1 MSAWVARCLLGVAEL
16 PYALAVRWRN
26 HRFDTGHYGIQQLD
40 VTVISIGN
48 LTLGGTGKTP
58 MVEWLARWFTER
70 HLRVA
75 IVSRGYGAAAGEQ
88 NDEALELARKL
99 PSIPHLQ
106 NPDRVTAAQ
115 QAIADFGA
123 QVIVLDDA
131 FQHRRLA
138 RDLDIVL
145 IDALAPFGYGHICP
159 RGMLREPLTG
169 LARAD
174 VIALSRADCVS
185 TEQRTAIRRE
195 VEHLAPGKLW
205 IEMSHV
211 PRQLLSVDG
220 NTADT
225 TQYTGKRIAAFCG
238 LGNSDGFR
246 HTLTAAGYDLIG
258 FRSFAD
264 HHRYTRGDIVSLSTW
279 LEQLP
284 QATAVLCTLKDLV
297 KLETTQLAGR
307 PLWALEIG
315 LQIEAGQEQ
324 LKACLQCIE
333 EKGKCVF
340 SAK

>member
-1 MSAWVARCLLGVAEL
+1 MSAWVARCLLGAAEV
-16 PYALAVRWRN
+16 PYSLAVRWRN

-40 VTVISIGN
+40 VPVISIGN

-58 MVEWLARWFTER
+58 MVEWLARWFTDR
-70 HLRVA
+70 HLQVA
-75 IVSRGYGAAAGEQ
+75 IVSRGYGAAVGEQ

-99 PSIPHLQ
+99 PAIPHLQ

-115 QAIADFGA
+115 QAITKFDA

-145 IDALAPFGYGHICP
+145 IDALEPFGYGHICP
-159 RGMLREPLTG
+159 RGMLRESPTG
-169 LARAD
+169 LTRAD

-185 TEQRTAIRRE
+185 TEQRTAIRQE
-195 VEHLAPGKLW
+195 VEQLAPGKLW
-205 IEMSHV
+205 IEMSHA

-225 TQYTGKRIAAFCG
+225 KQYTGKRVAAFCG

-246 HTLTAAGYDLIG
+246 HTLVAAGYDLIG

-264 HHRYTRGDIVSLSTW
+264 HHRYTRDDIVSLNAW
-279 LEQLP
+279 LQQLP

-297 KLETTQLAGR
+297 KLEVSQLADR

-315 LQIEAGQEQ
+315 LQIDAGQEQ
-324 LKACLQCIE
+324 LEACLQSVE
-333 EKGKCVF
+333 EKGRHIF